1 MPKRDG
7 IASVSI
13 EVVAKNSNTHFLRW
27 KVHEDWVQ
35 QVKYYHDLRQVIS
48 CSNHAN
54 TALVIGNYLHINAL
68 FCRLLNLVKIS
79 SRLYFRFD
87 AYRKSIKRN

>member
-54 TALVIGNYLHINAL
+54 TALVIGNFVYLVM
-68 FCRLLNLVKIS
+68 LLSNIL
-79 SRLYFRFD
+79 
-87 AYRKSIKRN
+87 N